1 MRRPR
6 LVSIVLAAALIGSLT
21 GCDTVDLKTIKV
33 VDVISGYYDD
43 GVIKEGAH
51 AGWSHILPSITFK
64 LQNAGTEPVS
74 GVHLMVSFW
83 AAGKDGE
90 LDSMEV
96 SGIGNES
103 VPPNGTTG
111 SLTIRS
117 TVGFQL
123 EAARTELFNQ
133 GLFVDWSAKIFAKRG
148 GRIVPIG
155 EFKID
160 RRLLPHERSANH
172 P

>member
-6 LVSIVLAAALIGSLT
+6 LVSLVLAAALIGSLT

-43 GVIKEGAH
+43 GVIKEGPH
-51 AGWSHILPSITFK
+51 SGWSHILPTITFK
-64 LQNAGTEPVS
+64 LQNAGTAPVS
-74 GVHLMVSFW
+74 SVHLMVSFW
-83 AAGKDGE
+83 AEGKDGE
-90 LDSMEV
+90 LDSREV
-96 SGIGNES
+96 PGIGTDA
-103 VPPNGTTG
+103 VAPNGTG
-111 SLTIRS
+111 EPITIRS

-133 GLFVDWSAKIFAKRG
+133 GGFVDWSAKIFAKRG